1 MEFKARMNESLL
13 PHTTRTGCN
22 TTTDVHLYKVTIKY
36 QKYRLCLLKLLQKYF
51 YLSFYFKFVIFNNL
65 LLKGVHDM
73 TLKAI

>member
-1 MEFKARMNESLL
+1 MDFKALL
-13 PHTTRTGCN
+13 PHTTRSRWD

-51 YLSFYFKFVIFNNL
+51 YLSFYFKFVVFNNQ

-73 TLKAI
+73 L